1 MWRYQCGKGC
11 NKWCQWGVAIATI
24 SPFTVEDSIAKA
36 IDYRFIRRSM
46 KPNIFVTRLARSAAA
61 TALVGAGV
69 IPPHQASAAVLP
81 PVIAQ
86 EFTFPDRTI
95 LPEEDELQA
104 STRGGFVLSM
114 QQAPSEWDKKL
125 DKEFRKLAL
134 AEANDT
140 LSMED
145 ATRLEQLS
153 RWREQLL
160 SPQTVTETLL
170 QIKRDRLLVRM
181 ESLLQE
187 YVELQEAANQKRS
200 AA

>member
-1 MWRYQCGKGC
+1 
-11 NKWCQWGVAIATI
+11 
-24 SPFTVEDSIAKA
+24 
-36 IDYRFIRRSM
+36 M

-61 TALVGAGV
+61 TALVGTGV

-86 EFTFPDRTI
+86 EFTFPNRAV
-95 LPEEDELQA
+95 LPEEDEMQA
-104 STRGGFVLSM
+104 STRGSFVLSM
-114 QQAPSEWDKKL
+114 HQAPSEWDKKL

-145 ATRLEQLS
+145 ANRLEQLS

-160 SPQTVTETLL
+160 SPQTETETLL

-181 ESLLQE
+181 EGLLQE

-200 AA
+200 AS

>member
-1 MWRYQCGKGC
+1 
-11 NKWCQWGVAIATI
+11 
-24 SPFTVEDSIAKA
+24 
-36 IDYRFIRRSM
+36 M

-61 TALVGAGV
+61 TALVGTGV
-69 IPPHQASAAVLP
+69 IPPNQASVAVLP

-86 EFTFPDRTI
+86 EFTFPDRAI
-95 LPEEDELQA
+95 LPEENGLQA
-104 STRGGFVLSM
+104 STRGGFVLSI

-140 LSMED
+140 LPIEG

-160 SPQTVTETLL
+160 SLQTVTETLL

-187 YVELQEAANQKRS
+187 YVELQEAADQKRS
-200 AA
+200 AS